1 MWTEGVFGQ
10 EWRSVG
16 VVGVPARPGTLVQ
29 LMALTEAGLWP
40 YRGESCRGKG
50 GESLGR
56 QAVSTHWGLLSARQ
70 PLAYGQSI
78 RTLWRKKNSP
88 SLKKRLEKY
97 LTLCLEAGYSDSNV
111 RHATFD
117 WWHCEMSVSSFSTPY
132 LWWTRGGDWFT
143 SSHLPCACAC
153 ITWIQHESCCRSVG
167 TSYGCCH
174 FHENMSS
181 ALLKKR

>member
-1 MWTEGVFGQ
+1 
-10 EWRSVG
+10 
-16 VVGVPARPGTLVQ
+16 
-29 LMALTEAGLWP
+29 MAKALGLS
-40 YRGESCRGKG
+40 E
-50 GESLGR
+50 E
-56 QAVSTHWGLLSARQ
+56 
-70 PLAYGQSI
+70 
-78 RTLWRKKNSP
+78 KKSP

-153 ITWIQHESCCRSVG
+153 ITWIQHESCYRSVG
-167 TSYGCCH
+167 PRYGCCH
-174 FHENMSS
+174 FHENTQQTMSS
-181 ALLKKR
+181 ALLKKTVNSCLKDFYCRQISAAFLQMTWITVEEVAKCLMCPHFPVKMS